1 MPFRSVSGCPQSVM
15 TESPPPD
22 ASNDP
27 DDDPVYE
34 QAAFWVVRL
43 SSPDTTASDRKTF
56 EAWLSAD
63 PAHAEAYAEMD
74 GWRRTMG
81 QVPDPRRRGSALP
94 KIVAFAV
101 ALGLVGLSGR
111 HIGLFDRLRADA
123 WTEVGGIRTEI
134 LVDGSRV
141 DLNTDTALALNFTSG
156 ERGVTLLRGE
166 AAFDVVPDPQRPF
179 VVRGGGISARA
190 VGTRFFVRVDG
201 AASPVGVAEGKV
213 EVTTDIGQA
222 TLQAGEIATQDAA
235 GRPEAERSDV
245 AQTMAWRDG
254 TLLFSGQPLSKVLA
268 ELERYRRGRI
278 VILGPSVA
286 AKRFS
291 GTLDPRDT
299 DEALDVLAATMGV
312 QITRV
317 TPLLVLVRPAT

>member
-1 MPFRSVSGCPQSVM
+1 MPFRSVSGCPQSIM
-15 TESPPPD
+15 TESPPPE

-156 ERGVTLLRGE
+156 ERGITLLRGE

-213 EVTTDIGQA
+213 EVTTDTGQA
-222 TLQAGEIATQDAA
+222 TLDAGEIATQDAA
-235 GRPEAERSDV
+235 GRPKAERSDV

-254 TLLFSGQPLSKVLA
+254 TLLFMGQPLSKVLA

-278 VILGPSVA
+278 VILDPSVA
-286 AKRFS
+286 ALRFS
-291 GTLDPRDT
+291 GTLDPRHT